1 MFINDIPDNLL
12 KQIDLKINENK
23 ISREDLEQVFSF
35 ILNTS
40 KILYY
45 FNNDKLYE
53 IKSQKM
59 NLYLFFV
66 AFIKNYLS
74 EINKYINKLDFSDE
88 YVSDIKNEVIIENK
102 DIESFLL
109 KTDSFQKININD
121 LNKKDNDVIL
131 KKIKELF
138 DIVEINQKNESN
150 TNIINKLKENVH
162 LLEEKELMIK
172 KIVDE
177 NIEKRNKYLN
187 YKKILESRYKDN
199 LTIFEHVK
207 NLDENIEQE
216 IQIIEKSL
224 SNIENIISQI
234 IDVNQ
239 NLHDIVLTNSYPH
252 F

>member
-1 MFINDIPDNLL
+1 MFINDIPENLL

-23 ISREDLEQVFSF
+23 ISREDLEQIFSF

-74 EINKYINKLDFSDE
+74 EINKYVNKLDLSDE

-121 LNKKDNDVIL
+121 LNKKDNDTIL
-131 KKIKELF
+131 KKIKELSN
-138 DIVEINQKNESN
+138 IVEINQTNESS
-150 TNIINKLKENVH
+150 TNIINKLKENIH
-162 LLEEKELMIK
+162 LLEEKESLIK
-172 KIVDE
+172 KTIDE
-177 NIEKRNKYLN
+177 TIEKRNKYLN
-187 YKKILESRYKDN
+187 YKKVLESRYKND
-199 LTIFEHVK
+199 LTLFEHIK
-207 NLDENIEQE
+207 NLDENIDKE
-216 IQIIEKSL
+216 IQIIEESL

-239 NLHDIVLTNSYPH
+239 NLHDIVLTDSYPH